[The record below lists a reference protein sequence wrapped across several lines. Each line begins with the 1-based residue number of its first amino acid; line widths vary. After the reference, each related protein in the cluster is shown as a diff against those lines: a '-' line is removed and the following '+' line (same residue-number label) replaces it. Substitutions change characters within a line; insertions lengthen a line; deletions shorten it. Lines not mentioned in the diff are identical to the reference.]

1 MHTYYSNPGL
11 DIELDYRRGNLRR
24 AAADHRLTRQARE
37 GARTGR
43 RSAGRRTAH

>member
-11 DIELDYRRGNLRR
+11 DTELDYRRGNLHR
-24 AAADHRLTRQARE
+24 AAADHRLARQARR

-43 RSAGRRTAH
+43 RSADHRTAH